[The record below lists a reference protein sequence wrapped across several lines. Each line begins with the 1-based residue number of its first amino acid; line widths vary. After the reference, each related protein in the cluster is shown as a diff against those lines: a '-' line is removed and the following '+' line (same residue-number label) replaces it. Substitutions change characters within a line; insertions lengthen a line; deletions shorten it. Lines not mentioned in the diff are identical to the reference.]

1 MGVKCRATRVAK
13 KRTLSPLTVF
23 IKHGQ
28 LDFSKVSRQNFS
40 LPYFKIDRKLLGS
53 LIFQQYHLMKRYDC
67 KTSYSHIIYYA
78 ISTTMRVLLTYIDCF
93 KNKTKLENISSLQP
107 GTSLPEI
114 TLLSGSSIL
123 HIVMASLL
131 Q

>member
-40 LPYFKIDRKLLGS
+40 LPYFKIDRKLS

-93 KNKTKLENISSLQP
+93 KNKKKQKLENISSLQP
-107 GTSLPEI
+107 ETSLPEI
-114 TLLSGSSIL
+114 TLLSGS
-123 HIVMASLL
+123 
-131 Q
+131 